1 MPKIVLIEDD
11 LLLAENTSLILTLN
25 GFECFVANSS
35 QEGVSLIEQI
45 VPDVVVCDIML
56 DSMDGFEVLKII
68 RQEKGFINLPFI
80 FLSGLADFT
89 DKRRGMNL
97 GADDFLTKPYT
108 SKDLIETIQAR
119 IEISS
124 AKKVNAD
131 IETRK
136 NAIDIFYKISN
147 HEYLTPLNGIINFG
161 NLLEEMITQNDL
173 ADAISIIKG
182 IQLSGQRMLRVT
194 RKLLWYNQLTNGI
207 NPWENSS
214 KSKVNILE
222 MQNSIFEFLK
232 NSTSTHFN
240 VSVKSEVSYL
250 YGCDSEI
257 LEQMITEL
265 FQNVIQYAD
274 PKYDIESNA
283 SCENNMFILTIRNHY
298 RDSYRMKTSHIKPFY
313 QAHNAKDMN
322 GSGLGLYIVKEWASR
337 QNGSLAVNG
346 SSNIF
351 EVTLK
356 IPVPKLT

>member
-1 MPKIVLIEDD
+1 
-11 LLLAENTSLILTLN
+11 
-25 GFECFVANSS
+25 
-35 QEGVSLIEQI
+35 
-45 VPDVVVCDIML
+45 
-56 DSMDGFEVLKII
+56 
-68 RQEKGFINLPFI
+68 
-80 FLSGLADFT
+80 
-89 DKRRGMNL
+89 
-97 GADDFLTKPYT
+97 
-108 SKDLIETIQAR
+108 
-119 IEISS
+119 
-124 AKKVNAD
+124 
-131 IETRK
+131 
-136 NAIDIFYKISN
+136 
-147 HEYLTPLNGIINFG
+147 
-161 NLLEEMITQNDL
+161 
-173 ADAISIIKG
+173 
-182 IQLSGQRMLRVT
+182 
-194 RKLLWYNQLTNGI
+194 
-207 NPWENSS
+207 
-214 KSKVNILE
+214 VNILE

-337 QNGSLAVNG
+337 QNGSLVVNG